1 MNSRQS
7 EGLLTTKEAEL
18 PFLVCISGQ
27 VSHSEVEAG
36 AQEGAVARRLELEEE
51 LARSAHDRAR
61 QLAHAAEGPD
71 QRRKLVHA
79 VVNLPGKS
87 VVQQN
92 PDRKFVTPMFPH
104 FSTQLHM
111 KEKVQKTLQNSNG
124 GKFYNFAHQYVYS

>member
-7 EGLLTTKEAEL
+7 EFFVATKEAEL
-18 PFLVCISGQ
+18 PFLVCISRQ

-36 AQEGAVARRLELEEE
+36 AEEGAVARRLEFEEE

-71 QRRKLVHA
+71 QRRELVHA
-79 VVNLPGKS
+79 VVNLQGKS

-92 PDRKFVTPMFPH
+92 PDRKFVTPLVPH
-104 FSTQLHM
+104 FSTQPDLP
-111 KEKVQKTLQNSNG
+111 
-124 GKFYNFAHQYVYS
+124 